1 METTLPKLS
10 RIFIVLAL
18 LVAPT
23 LASPWIVGRVHELQT
38 LDELLVE
45 LDRPSHDLVLCV
57 YKPRPQRER
66 QLDSTLRRLASLL
79 AGAAPRVR
87 VARARAP
94 ALGLSDELARQLQ
107 VDGSPKDGYAVLLL
121 KGRDDERSTPHRFR
135 GAPKLTSLLVWL
147 KKHSSVVPKAS
158 VPLYAQSACSKPP
171 LG

>member
-1 METTLPKLS
+1 MSREKLVGREKLANTKVKVFCVFANMETTLPKLS

-79 AGAAPRVR
+79 AGAA
-87 VARARAP
+87 
-94 ALGLSDELARQLQ
+94 LARSA
-107 VDGSPKDGYAVLLL
+107 VGSAA
-121 KGRDDERSTPHRFR
+121 R
-135 GAPKLTSLLVWL
+135 
-147 KKHSSVVPKAS
+147 
-158 VPLYAQSACSKPP
+158 
-171 LG
+171 